1 MKVSRGHRFE
11 LKPNNAQRTL
21 FARCA
26 GTARFAWN
34 WALAE
39 RQRLYRERE
48 GRERFNNA
56 IEQHRVRVRAAHV
69 DPDPHQTSSPCRVPR
84 GFIPEP

>member
-1 MKVSRGHRFE
+1 MKVSRAHRFE
-11 LKPNNAQRTL
+11 LKPNNVQRTL

-39 RQRLYRERE
+39 RQRLYREKE
-48 GRERFNNA
+48 GMERFTNA
-56 IEQHRVRVRAAHV
+56 NVTAAATRPQRGELRRFSVPSLIRA
-69 DPDPHQTSSPCRVPR
+69 P
-84 GFIPEP
+84 